1 MIDNPLPDQVMQ
13 EREMTFKAIDF
24 EDYCKVHATKIAQ
37 HYKVH
42 SDLHEHFA
50 EWYHDYMQQNP
61 DLFDHSCIHLD
72 SDYIVDWWEAES
84 YLYDDFDSPYME
96 ITNGM

>member
-13 EREMTFKAIDF
+13 ELDMISKAAHF
-24 EDYCKVHATKIAQ
+24 EDCCKTHAKEIAE

-42 SDLHEHFA
+42 EDLIIPFQ
-50 EWYHDYMQQNP
+50 EWYHDYMRDNP
-61 DLFDHSCIHLD
+61 DLFDHTLIYLD
-72 SDYIVDWWEAES
+72 SDYIVDWWDADS

-96 ITNGM
+96 ITK

>member
-13 EREMTFKAIDF
+13 EMDLAHLSDQFNRTAFDHGLE
-24 EDYCKVHATKIAQ
+24 IAK

-42 SDLHEHFA
+42 KDLIIPFQ
-50 EWYHDYMQQNP
+50 EWYHDYMRDNP
-61 DLFDHSCIHLD
+61 DLFDHTLIYLD

-84 YLYDDFDSPYME
+84 YLYENFDSPYME
-96 ITNGM
+96 ITNA

>member
-1 MIDNPLPDQVMQ
+1 MIDNPLPDQVMY
-13 EREMTFKAIDF
+13 EKEMTFKAIVF
-24 EDYCKVHATKIAQ
+24 EDYCKVHAIKIAQ

-42 SDLHEHFA
+42 SDLHEYFA

-61 DLFDHSCIHLD
+61 DLFDHTCIYLD

-96 ITNGM
+96 ITK

>member
-1 MIDNPLPDQVMQ
+1 MIDNPLPDRVMQ
-13 EREMTFKAIDF
+13 ELDMISKNAHF
-24 EDYCKVHATKIAQ
+24 EDCCKTHALEIAK

-42 SDLHEHFA
+42 EDLIIPFQ
-50 EWYHDYMQQNP
+50 EWYHDYMRDNP
-61 DLFDHSCIHLD
+61 DLIDHTLIYLD

-96 ITNGM
+96 IKK

>member
-13 EREMTFKAIDF
+13 ELDMISKNAHF
-24 EDYCKVHATKIAQ
+24 EDCCKTYAKEIAE

-42 SDLHEHFA
+42 EDLHEYFA

-61 DLFDHSCIHLD
+61 DLFDHTCIYLD
-72 SDYIVDWWEAES
+72 SDYIVDWWQEMEE
-84 YLYDDFDSPYME
+84 YFDEFDSPYME
-96 ITNGM
+96 ITK

>member
-13 EREMTFKAIDF
+13 EMDLAHLSDQFNRTAFDHGLE
-24 EDYCKVHATKIAQ
+24 IAK
-37 HYKVH
+37 HYKVQ
-42 SDLHEHFA
+42 SDLHDYFA
-50 EWYHDYMQQNP
+50 DWYLDFMKHNP
-61 DLFDHSCIHLD
+61 DLFDHTCIYLD

-96 ITNGM
+96 ITK

>member
-13 EREMTFKAIDF
+13 EMDAIQIATDF
-24 EDYCKVHATKIAQ
+24 EDYCKNHAIEIAK

-42 SDLHEHFA
+42 EDLHEYFA
-50 EWYHDYMQQNP
+50 EWYHDYMRDNP
-61 DLFDHSCIHLD
+61 DLFDHSIVYLD

-96 ITNGM
+96 IKK

>member
-13 EREMTFKAIDF
+13 ERETLQKASDF
-24 EDYCKVHATKIAQ
+24 EDYCKVHAVKIAQ

-42 SDLHEHFA
+42 PDLYDDFA

-61 DLFDHSCIHLD
+61 DLFDHTCIYLD
-72 SDYIVDWWEAES
+72 SDYIVEWWEDNS

-96 ITNGM
+96 ITK

>member
-1 MIDNPLPDQVMQ
+1 MIDNPLPDQVME
-13 EREMTFKAIDF
+13 ERESLQKAQDF
-24 EDYCKVHATKIAQ
+24 EFYCSPHAKEIAE

-42 SDLHEHFA
+42 EDLHEDFA
-50 EWYHDYMQQNP
+50 EWYYDYMRQNP

-72 SDYIVDWWEAES
+72 SDYIVDWWEDYS

-96 ITNGM
+96 LTK

>member
-13 EREMTFKAIDF
+13 EKETLQNAQDF
-24 EDYCKVHATKIAQ
+24 EYYCHVHAIKIAQ

-42 SDLHEHFA
+42 SDLHDYFA
-50 EWYHDYMQQNP
+50 DWYLDFMKPNP
-61 DLFDHSCIHLD
+61 DLFDHTCIYLD

-96 ITNGM
+96 ITK

>member
-1 MIDNPLPDQVMQ
+1 MIDNPLPTQVQQ
-13 EREMTFKAIDF
+13 ELDTFQKYSDF
-24 EDYCKVHATKIAQ
+24 EDYCKNHAVEIAK

-42 SDLHEHFA
+42 PDLYDDFA
-50 EWYHDYMQQNP
+50 EWYHDYMSQNP
-61 DLFDHSCIHLD
+61 ELFDPTFILLD

-96 ITNGM
+96 ITK

>member
-13 EREMTFKAIDF
+13 ELDLISKNVYF
-24 EDYCKVHATKIAQ
+24 EDSCKTYAKEIAE

-42 SDLHEHFA
+42 EDLHEDFA
-50 EWYHDYMQQNP
+50 EWYHNYMEQNP
-61 DLFDHSCIHLD
+61 DLFDPCFFILD
-72 SDYIVDWWEAES
+72 SDYIVDWWEDNS

-96 ITNGM
+96 ITK

>member
-13 EREMTFKAIDF
+13 EKETLQNAVDF
-24 EDYCKVHATKIAQ
+24 QFYCKYHAVEIAE

-42 SDLHEHFA
+42 PDLHDYFA
-50 EWYHDYMQQNP
+50 DWYLDYMCQNP
-61 DLFDHSCIHLD
+61 DLFDHTCIHLD

-96 ITNGM
+96 LTK